1 MADNVSMDSAISP
14 ARSLPTL
21 TDMRWLRFATFAVFY
36 IAQGFPIGLF
46 SLAMPA
52 WMLQSGM
59 SAAQV
64 ASFAFISSLP
74 WTFKLVAAPLMDRYS
89 FLPMGRRRP
98 WILAAQTCVTL
109 SAAMLLTIAD
119 PAQQLT
125 LLTAV
130 AFAINAF
137 CATQD
142 VAVDGMAIDIL
153 PAQEQGRANSFM
165 MGGQVLGYALSGALS
180 ATLLAH
186 GGVPLAGAALVGM
199 VLLVTIASLLFR
211 ERPGERLLPWTEG
224 ASTVRT
230 DLPPTLAWKLII
242 GNLLRV
248 TLVPMSI
255 LLVLVE
261 FLYRSSAGV
270 GVLLY
275 PTVGV
280 KLLGHNAE
288 QFSWFASAST
298 ASAAILGLLIGLLV
312 DRAGAVQMLRITL
325 LLSAAIFCTTGALHA
340 YWSTPGFAPAAML
353 VIDLAGQSV
362 MVSMIAL
369 FMSVCNRA
377 VAATQ
382 FAVYMAIANLGRS
395 SGNAAFPTLERFLE
409 THQVFYAMGAV
420 VLAAAALMTLFDSRR
435 MLTSDGGPS
444 PG

>member
-1 MADNVSMDSAISP
+1 MANNMSMESFALTS
-14 ARSLPTL
+14 RSLPAL
-21 TDMRWLRFATFAVFY
+21 ADIRWLRFATFAVFY

-64 ASFAFISSLP
+64 ASFTFISSLP
-74 WTFKLVAAPLMDRYS
+74 WTFKLLAAPLMDRYS

-98 WILAAQTCVTL
+98 WILAAQTGVTL
-109 SAAMLLTIAD
+109 SSAMLLTVND
-119 PAQQLT
+119 PMHQLT

-137 CATQD
+137 SATQD

-153 PAQEQGRANSFM
+153 PAEEQGRANSFM
-165 MGGQVLGYALSGALS
+165 MGGQVLGYSLSGALS

-186 GGVPLAGAALVGM
+186 GGVLLAGAVLVGM
-199 VLLVTIASLLFR
+199 VVLVTVVSLLFR

-230 DLPPTLAWKLII
+230 DLPPALAWNLII
-242 GNLLRV
+242 RNLLRV
-248 TLVPMSI
+248 TLVPMSL

-261 FLYRSSAGV
+261 FLYRSSAGI
-270 GVLLY
+270 GVVLY

-280 KLLGHNAE
+280 KLLGHPAE
-288 QFSWFASAST
+288 QFSWFLSASN
-298 ASAAILGLLIGLLV
+298 ANAAILGLLIGLLV
-312 DRAGAVQMLRITL
+312 DRAGATRMLKITL
-325 LLSAAIFCTTGALHA
+325 LLSAGIFCATGAMHA
-340 YWSTPGFAPAAML
+340 YWNTPGVATGAML
-353 VIDLAGQSV
+353 LIDLAGQSV
-362 MVSMIAL
+362 MVSIIAL
-369 FMSVCNRA
+369 FMSICHRA

-395 SGNAAFPTLERFLE
+395 SGAAAFPMLDSFLE
-409 THQVFYAMGAV
+409 PHQMFYAMSAT
-420 VLAAAALMTLFDSRR
+420 VLAAAALMTLFDQRSMR
-435 MLTSDGGPS
+435 TSDAIGPL
-444 PG
+444 G